1 MDEMTRLR
9 EFRADAPAPDRAALA
24 PGRQRLTDAVAGGRR
39 GLRRRPDWRLASLG
53 AAVAV
58 TVAALLGTQLL
69 ATPGPRPAGPA
80 ATAGSLDLSGPA
92 ATLGQAARYLEGL
105 TPPPEPRDDQWIYT
119 RNVMGEPVLK
129 AGNGN
134 QAGFRYDPDSWTPYA
149 DVTTEKDRSDDDR
162 SAREIYRAAAALP
175 EDPEALLAEVRELY
189 PADNSEDEEQ
199 QEFRGLGVLIG
210 SYPVPPAA
218 LARIYRAM
226 ATIPGVEITRH
237 LVEDAAG
244 REAIAVTRDEK
255 GTHQRREI
263 LLSPSDYGFAGL
275 RFRVTEDY
283 EMEMPKGM
291 RGPGQKYTAGDIT
304 VDQART
310 EAAVVDANGAK
321 P

>member
-9 EFRADAPAPDRAALA
+9 EFRADAPAPDRGTLA

-39 GLRRRPDWRLASLG
+39 GFRGRPDWRLASLG

-69 ATPGPRPAGPA
+69 GASGPRPAEPA
-80 ATAGSLDLSGPA
+80 AAAGALDLSGPA
-92 ATLGQAARYLEGL
+92 ATLGQAAGFLEGL

-119 RNVMGEPVLK
+119 RTVMAPPELK
-129 AGNGN
+129 AG
-134 QAGFRYDPDSWTPYA
+134 AGDPALFRYDPDYWVRYRDLT
-149 DVTTEKDRSDDDR
+149 VEKDQSDDDR

-175 EDPEALLAEVRELY
+175 EDPEALLAQVRELY
-189 PADNSEDEEQ
+189 PAADGEDEEQ
-199 QEFRGLGVLIG
+199 QEFRGLGVLVE

-226 ATIPGVEITRH
+226 ATIPGVEITNH

-244 REAIAVTRDEK
+244 REAIAVTRDEE

-275 RFRVTEDY
+275 RFRITEDY

-291 RGPGQKYTAGDIT
+291 RGPGQKYTAGDIPL
-304 VDQART
+304 DQART
-310 EAAVVDANGAK
+310 EAAVVDAKGAK